1 MSKLVRIRIAAGTL
15 GVSTSTL
22 RRWEANGRLV
32 PVRTEG
38 GQRRYDLAVLRA
50 VQEAQC

>member
-1 MSKLVRIRIAAGTL
+1 MSKLVPIGVAARTR

-22 RRWEANGRLV
+22 RRGEASGRLV
-32 PVRTEG
+32 PVPTEG

-50 VQEAQC
+50 VQEAQ